1 MIVGDIKSQGY
12 VTSSFRILMSTFLS
26 FQDIPATDE
35 EMRYF
40 IYYPPT
46 KAIRLID
53 VCQSVTVD
61 DVLELVKKE
70 FNLNFQDSGPSET
83 SIVLS
88 YNGSDLKPKWPL
100 ADLSIPSGSIIR
112 CLYREQKAADLY
124 IHCGFNKQILKLFD
138 ESIRM
143 ETTIATIRKII
154 SEKLGLPLS
163 TFCLETFPGKQRL
176 YDQMKLMEYDLKI
189 HDHVYLKVWRGYE
202 KFINSC
208 IRGFTEPYSHDDLIR
223 HYQTQ
228 VALYIAAYYGKN

>member
-1 MIVGDIKSQGY
+1 
-12 VTSSFRILMSTFLS
+12 
-26 FQDIPATDE
+26 
-35 EMRYF
+35 MRYF

-53 VCQSVTVD
+53 VRQSVIVE

-70 FNLNFQDSGPSET
+70 FGLNIEDSGPSET
-83 SIVLS
+83 SIVLN
-88 YNGSDLKPKWPL
+88 YNGSDLKPQWSI

-124 IHCGFNKQILKLFD
+124 VHCGFNKQILKIFD
-138 ESIRM
+138 PAITID
-143 ETTIATIRKII
+143 TTLGNIRKLI

-163 TFCLETFPGKQRL
+163 TFCLETFPTKQRL
-176 YDQMKLMEYDLKI
+176 YDQMKLIDYDLKI
-189 HDHVYLKVWRGYE
+189 HDHIYLKVWRGYE

-208 IRGFTEPYSHDDLIR
+208 IRGFNEPYSPDDLVR

-228 VALYIAAYYGKN
+228 VALYIAAYYGRH